1 MNASRQFDDS
11 SGRERDK
18 LCLFIFIF
26 IPCPILTVC
35 LLSCHFHSLLLP
47 ADTRGVFCV
56 SRHVS
61 VLAQPRYLRKYSS
74 ICAVIFPLDSD
85 MTCNVAADSELNVV
99 TFKRFLISFVIDI
112 LIYYCYDKKF
122 SLRFVLS
129 KKIKQ
134 EK

>member
-1 MNASRQFDDS
+1 
-11 SGRERDK
+11 
-18 LCLFIFIF
+18 
-26 IPCPILTVC
+26 
-35 LLSCHFHSLLLP
+35 
-47 ADTRGVFCV
+47 
-56 SRHVS
+56 
-61 VLAQPRYLRKYSS
+61 
-74 ICAVIFPLDSD
+74 